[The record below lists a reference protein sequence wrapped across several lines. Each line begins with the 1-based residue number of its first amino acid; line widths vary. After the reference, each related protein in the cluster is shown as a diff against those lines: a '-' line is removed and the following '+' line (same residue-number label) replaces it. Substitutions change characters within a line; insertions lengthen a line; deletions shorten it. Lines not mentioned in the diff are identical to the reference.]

1 MAKKYKTIQQLRT
14 VGNGTEIGISVFSQ
28 AQLRALAEN
37 TDFSPTVCSEREK
50 NKNKWSEEEYKNAS
64 IYSLSQHYVNIVD
77 LYSVHI

>member
-14 VGNGTEIGISVFSQ
+14 VGNGTEIGISVFTQ

-50 NKNKWSEEEYKNAS
+50 NKNK
-64 IYSLSQHYVNIVD
+64 
-77 LYSVHI
+77 